1 MKCQDCGASGAE
13 KVNDPYE
20 SDINNNP
27 GVKIK
32 VCRKCLSKRSEE
44 I

>member
-13 KVNDPYE
+13 KVDDPYE
-20 SDINNNP
+20 SDVNNKS
-27 GVKIK
+27 VKIK
-32 VCRKCLSKRSEE
+32 VCRKCLRQRSDE